1 MLAAVAILGLAAC
14 SSKDYY
20 DADLIARNKMA
31 AQKTQYET
39 NFETAFG
46 QVASNQS
53 WDFSTCEPRLGTRA
67 GEEQEITTK
76 LVAGLDFSLSYEI
89 DVQTVFGVPTKYSL
103 KNRKIN
109 KNKDLYDN
117 VVKKLPDATQ
127 HLDVK
132 TATLVAP
139 SSSFTIY
146 PVSVQGAWTHDLYV
160 KVGDAAPVKLYSKT
174 WTDYSR
180 PYVNG
185 EVLEAKLK
193 EVTKTEEYED
203 WVWDTPFRGHY
214 ETKTREVFD
223 HYDYE
228 ATETAAMVGLH
239 IEAPVGT
246 PIEIYLDNVKH
257 NNSKKP
263 SVGTSTGNVIYVDGN
278 GAKPEGVELRDDA
291 IIKYVGIEDQQLT
304 NKDCDFDYNDVVL
317 AIVGNPDVP
326 EEIIIENDEYDVPTS
341 ITKRYM
347 IEDLGSTDDF
357 DFNDIVV
364 DVTETTVAH
373 HKVTIVDGVKTSDV
387 VESTTKTQ
395 KAVIRHLGGTLPFQL
410 TIGDTQLDEMQGV
423 LGSDPD
429 AEFTVTG
436 WIPAQNNV
444 SISVKA
450 KDSEMY
456 TVVNFPKTG
465 AIPMIFACND
475 DVEWAAERVKF
486 NFDQFPGYNSAQ

>member
-1 MLAAVAILGLAAC
+1 MKKILAIMLALVLVLGLAAC

-20 DADLIARNKMA
+20 DADLIASNKMA

-67 GEEQEITTK
+67 FTETK
-76 LVAGLDFSLSYEI
+76 ADLVNGLDFALSYEI
-89 DVQTVFGVPTKYSL
+89 DVETVLGVPTKYSL
-103 KNRKIN
+103 KNRSIN
-109 KNKDLYDN
+109 KNKDIYDN
-117 VVKKLPDATQ
+117 VVKKLPDATK

-146 PVSVQGAWTHDLYV
+146 PISVQGAWTHDLYV

-185 EVLEAKLK
+185 EVLEAKFVK
-193 EVTKTEEYED
+193 YGYWPNYTYGYQVEKS
-203 WVWDTPFRGHY
+203 
-214 ETKTREVFD
+214 
-223 HYDYE
+223 
-228 ATETAAMVGLH
+228 AALHGLYV
-239 IEAPVGT
+239 EAPVGT
-246 PIEIYLDNVKH
+246 PIEIYLANVKH
-257 NNSKKP
+257 GNTKKA
-263 SVGTSTGNVIYVDGN
+263 SVGTSTGNAIYVDGN
-278 GAKPEGVELRDDA
+278 GAKPEGIELRDDA

-326 EEIIIENDEYDVPTS
+326 EKIIIENDEYEVPTS

-373 HKVTIVDGVKTSDV
+373 HKVTIENGVKTSDEV
-387 VESTTKTQ
+387 VSTTKTQ

-444 SISVKA
+444 SIQVKA
-450 KDSEMY
+450 KDSQMY
-456 TVVNFPKTG
+456 TVLNFPKTG

-475 DVEWAAERVKF
+475 DVEWAAERVRF
-486 NFDQFPGYNSAQ
+486 NFDQFKQ

>member
-1 MLAAVAILGLAAC
+1 MKAIKSMLAAVTVLGLAAC

-20 DADLIARNKMA
+20 DADLIASNKMA

-67 GEEQEITTK
+67 GEEQEITTE
-76 LVAGLDFSLSYEI
+76 LVAGLDFAIKKETVARNSNVLTDREI
-89 DVQTVFGVPTKYSL
+89 T
-103 KNRKIN
+103 
-109 KNKDLYDN
+109 KNKALIQTMN
-117 VVKKLPDATQ
+117 RLLPDGKKHTGEKVV
-127 HLDVK
+127 L
-132 TATLVAP
+132 LAP
-139 SSSFTIY
+139 SSDFTIY
-146 PVSVQGAWTHDLYV
+146 PLSIQGLWKHDLFV
-160 KVGDAAPVKLYSKT
+160 KVGNNDPVLVYSKD
-174 WTDYSR
+174 WTTYGR
-180 PYVNG
+180 PTVNG
-185 EVLEAKLK
+185 DVTELGQNWEGYYAKKRALLQGVHIK
-193 EVTKTEEYED
+193 A
-203 WVWDTPFRGHY
+203 PIG
-214 ETKTREVFD
+214 TRVD
-223 HYDYE
+223 
-228 ATETAAMVGLH
+228 
-239 IEAPVGT
+239 
-246 PIEIYLDNVKH
+246 IYLDNINGQE
-257 NNSKKP
+257 NNMA
-263 SVGTSTGNVIYVDGN
+263 GTTNGQAIYINCD
-278 GAKPEGVELRDDA
+278 AKPEGVTLLDGA
-291 IIKYVGIEDQQLT
+291 VIKYIGIED
-304 NKDCDFDYNDVVL
+304 NKESNSDKDFNDVVL
-317 AIVGNPDVP
+317 AVVGNPDVP
-326 EEIIIENDEYDVPTS
+326 EVIDFTDESYDVPLS

-364 DVTETTVAH
+364 DVTETTIDH
-373 HKVTIVDGVKTSDV
+373 HKVTLANDKVISDEV
-387 VESTTKTQ
+387 VSTTKTQ

-486 NFDQFPGYNSAQ
+486 NFGQFSGYNSNH